1 MQQDLNSISSDASNN
16 PDNLALDGSQLEGD
30 MDDPVNLTGPGDFEE
45 LAEMIG
51 NEGFEL
57 VGAPVTIE
65 PSAGAATGVKDPHR
79 SPAERH
85 H

>member
-1 MQQDLNSISSDASNN
+1 MRYRRDVHGW
-16 PDNLALDGSQLEGD
+16 PGD
-30 MDDPVNLTGPGDFEE
+30 LTGPGDVEE

-65 PSAGAATGVKDPHR
+65 P
-79 SPAERH
+79 
-85 H
+85 

>member
-1 MQQDLNSISSDASNN
+1 M
-16 PDNLALDGSQLEGD
+16 DG
-30 MDDPVNLTGPGDFEE
+30 PVNLIDPADVEE

-65 PSAGAATGVKDPHR
+65 R
-79 SPAERH
+79 
-85 H
+85 